1 MKIARYWKRA
11 DIRIDS
17 KDGRPMDVVAW
28 GWSADT
34 PDEAQKKADEAVQR
48 SARRIA
54 SGEGFPDSYGYP
66 DRPAR
71 EEIIEEIKDESGETI
86 AMITRNSYGSLVLN
100 TSRLMF
106 IDIDVPKPASQGLIG
121 LIKSLFGSSPSDPFE
136 SALIRIRE
144 KAATLPDL
152 TFRVYRTAAGFRL
165 AVINKRIDPTGS
177 ESQSLLSAF
186 GSDPLYVRL
195 CKNQESFR
203 ARLTPKH
210 WRCRVE
216 SPRGRYPFRDQVEE
230 DMHRLW
236 IENYNAATAGYA
248 VCRFVEQIGSQPTF
262 SDFRRLIEL
271 HDRETK
277 ATSSTDALLA

>member
-11 DIRIDS
+11 YIRTNS
-17 KDGRPMDVVAW
+17 PDGRPMDAVAW

-48 SARRIA
+48 SAQRIA
-54 SGEGFPDSYGYP
+54 TGQGFPDSYGYP

-71 EEIIEEIKDESGETI
+71 EEIIEELKNEDGDLI
-86 AMITRNSYGSLVLN
+86 AFISRNSYGSLVLN
-100 TSRLMF
+100 TARLMF
-106 IDIDVPKPASQGLIG
+106 IDIDVPKPASQGLLG
-121 LIKSLFGSSPSDPFE
+121 LIKSLFGGASSDPFE
-136 SALIRIRE
+136 PVLQQIRE
-144 KAATLPDL
+144 KASAMPDL

-210 WRCRVE
+210 WRCAFE
-216 SPRGRYPFRDQVEE
+216 SPP
-230 DMHRLW
+230 
-236 IENYNAATAGYA
+236 
-248 VCRFVEQIGSQPTF
+248 CRFPFPNEALERRYLQWVDDYNELSADSATCRFIEQIGSHPTVG
-262 SDFRRLIEL
+262 DFRRLIEL
-271 HDRETK
+271 HDRETRCN
-277 ATSSTDALLA
+277 SELVLA

>member
-1 MKIARYWKRA
+1 
-11 DIRIDS
+11 
-17 KDGRPMDVVAW
+17 MDVVAW

-34 PDEAQKKADEAVQR
+34 PDEAQKKAEEAVQR
-48 SARRIA
+48 SAQRIA
-54 SGEGFPDSYGYP
+54 SGQGFPDSYGYP

-71 EEIIEEIKDESGETI
+71 EEIVEEIKDESGEAI

-100 TSRLMF
+100 TARLMF

-121 LIKSLFGSSPSDPFE
+121 LIKNLFGGAPSDPFE
-136 SALIRIRE
+136 PVLQQIRE
-144 KAATLPDL
+144 KAGAMPDL

-165 AVINKRIDPTGS
+165 AVINKRIDPTSNEG
-177 ESQSLLSAF
+177 QNLLSAF
-186 GSDPLYVRL
+186 GSDPLYIRL

-236 IENYNAATAGYA
+236 IEKYNAATSGYA
-248 VCRFVEQIGSQPTF
+248 VCRFVEQIGSQAAF

-277 ATSSTDALLA
+277 AISSPEVLIA